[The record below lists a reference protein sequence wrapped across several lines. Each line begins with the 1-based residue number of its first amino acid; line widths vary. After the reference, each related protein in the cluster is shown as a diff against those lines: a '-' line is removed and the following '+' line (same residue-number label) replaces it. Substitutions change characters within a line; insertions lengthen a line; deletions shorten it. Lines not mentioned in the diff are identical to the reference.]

1 MRRIISS
8 LCLFAVFACMAVPV
22 SADVSAKSAI
32 VLEATTKK
40 TVYEKD
46 ADTRRPMASTTKIM
60 TAVCAIESGD
70 LSREI
75 TVTKEAAGVEGS
87 SVYLKVGDKL
97 TLRELVMALMLE
109 SANDA
114 ATAIAIGIS
123 GSVEAFADLMN
134 SKAAELKLNDT
145 HFTNPHGLSDEDHY
159 TTARDLAHLAAYALQ
174 NETFRSI
181 VSTQNST
188 LEYGDT
194 VRHLHNH
201 NKLLSMYDGT
211 VGVKTG
217 FTKLSGRCLVS
228 AAERDGLT
236 LVAVTLDA
244 PDDWSD
250 HMAMLDMGF
259 STLELVN
266 LIREGESAFIVP
278 CIGTED
284 GDIVIKSREGL
295 SIILPRR
302 EREIKRRVILPHY
315 LWAPVE
321 KDSIVGRI
329 EFFDGDEYLGEV
341 PLYAEESAERLEYK
355 KSALERIFN

>member
-114 ATAIAIGIS
+114 ATAIAKRYEGKIAYINAMMNMSVDCDCCDVAEDPCMQDIGILAS
-123 GSVEAFADLMN
+123 TDPVAIDKACLDLVY
-134 SKAAELKLNDT
+134 A
-145 HFTNPHGLSDEDHY
+145 SDDPGRDH
-159 TTARDLAHLAAYALQ
+159 L
-174 NETFRSI
+174 
-181 VSTQNST
+181 
-188 LEYGDT
+188 
-194 VRHLHNH
+194 
-201 NKLLSMYDGT
+201 
-211 VGVKTG
+211 
-217 FTKLSGRCLVS
+217 
-228 AAERDGLT
+228 
-236 LVAVTLDA
+236 
-244 PDDWSD
+244 
-250 HMAMLDMGF
+250 
-259 STLELVN
+259 
-266 LIREGESAFIVP
+266 
-278 CIGTED
+278 
-284 GDIVIKSREGL
+284 
-295 SIILPRR
+295 
-302 EREIKRRVILPHY
+302 
-315 LWAPVE
+315 
-321 KDSIVGRI
+321 
-329 EFFDGDEYLGEV
+329 
-341 PLYAEESAERLEYK
+341 
-355 KSALERIFN
+355 LERIESRHGIVTIEAAEKLGIGTTDYKLVEVE